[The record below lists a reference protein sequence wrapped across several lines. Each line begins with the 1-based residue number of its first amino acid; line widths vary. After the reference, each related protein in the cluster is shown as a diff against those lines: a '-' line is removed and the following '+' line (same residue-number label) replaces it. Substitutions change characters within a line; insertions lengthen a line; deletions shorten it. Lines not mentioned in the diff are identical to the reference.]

1 MKFPK
6 EIQLINENM
15 VISRWADQCKP
26 KHDSNRR
33 SKDLTWVGQNV
44 ATLFGHVG
52 TDSELCDRMI
62 DLWYNEV
69 GNEKYFI

>member
-1 MKFPK
+1 MD
-6 EIQLINENM
+6 
-15 VISRWADQCKP
+15 ISRWADQCKK

-33 SKDLTWVGQNV
+33 SKDLSWVGQNV
-44 ATLFGHVG
+44 ATLFGHFG

-69 GNEKYFI
+69 

>member
-1 MKFPK
+1 MAFF
-6 EIQLINENM
+6 QINAINTCKYGHF
-15 VISRWADQCKP
+15 RWADQCKK

-33 SKDLTWVGQNV
+33 SKDLSWVGQNV
-44 ATLFGHVG
+44 ATLFGHFG

-69 GNEKYFI
+69 